1 MDLISIIIPYYKK
14 KHFVKQ
20 SVNSVLNQTY
30 KNIEVILIY
39 DDISYEDLNYIKSI
53 KNLDSRIKLIINKKN
68 YGAGVSRNIG
78 IKSSRGKYIA
88 FIDADDYW
96 YPSKLEKQIE
106 YLKRKKSSICHT
118 SYKIINSKNKL
129 IGYRK
134 AKNYN
139 VFTEIITSCDIGL
152 STVMLKRNILNNKC
166 QFANLKTK
174 EDFVLWLKILKNNYK
189 IVALDEI
196 LTTWRK
202 LNNSLSSSVFQR
214 LIDGFRVYNLYMK
227 FGFFK
232 SFYLLLCLSFNY
244 LKKR

>member
-53 KNLDSRIKLIINKKN
+53 RNLDSRIKLIINKKN

-106 YLKRKKSSICHT
+106 YLKEKKVLFVIH
-118 SYKIINSKNKL
+118 L
-129 IGYRK
+129 
-134 AKNYN
+134 
-139 VFTEIITSCDIGL
+139 
-152 STVMLKRNILNNKC
+152 
-166 QFANLKTK
+166 TK
-174 EDFVLWLKILKNNYK
+174 
-189 IVALDEI
+189 
-196 LTTWRK
+196 
-202 LNNSLSSSVFQR
+202 
-214 LIDGFRVYNLYMK
+214 
-227 FGFFK
+227 
-232 SFYLLLCLSFNY
+232 
-244 LKKR
+244 